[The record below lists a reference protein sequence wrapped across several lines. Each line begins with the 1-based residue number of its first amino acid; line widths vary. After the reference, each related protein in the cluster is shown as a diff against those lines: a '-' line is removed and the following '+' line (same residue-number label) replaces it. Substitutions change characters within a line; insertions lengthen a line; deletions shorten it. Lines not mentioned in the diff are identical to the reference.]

1 MSSTVIDETPPPKKP
16 LWQRL
21 LPLLILAGLFIAFF
35 VLDLGRFVSF
45 EVLREHRETLQAF
58 VVANAVLAV
67 LIYAAL
73 YVVIVAAS
81 LPGATVFTV
90 AGGFLF
96 GSILAT
102 FYTVFAA
109 TLGATLI
116 FLIARG
122 ALGDSLRRK
131 AGGRLDRILDGFRDD
146 AFCYLM
152 VLRLVPLFPFFLV
165 NIAPAFAGVP
175 LRIYVAAT
183 FLGIIPGTF
192 VYAQVGTGLG
202 SVFDRGESFTLGGV
216 LTPEIVIALLGL
228 ALLSLIPVIYRRFRK
243 G

>member
-21 LPLLILAGLFIAFF
+21 LPLLILVGLFAAFF

-45 EVLREHRETLQAF
+45 EALREHRETLQAF
-58 VVANAVLAV
+58 VEANAVLAV
-67 LIYAAL
+67 LIYAVL

>member
-21 LPLLILAGLFIAFF
+21 LPLLILVGLFAAFF

-45 EVLREHRETLQAF
+45 EALREHRETLQAF
-58 VVANAVLAV
+58 VEANAVLAV
-67 LIYAAL
+67 LIYAVL

-146 AFCYLM
+146 AFCYLL

-165 NIAPAFAGVP
+165 NIAPAFAGVT

-202 SVFDRGESFTLGGV
+202 SVFDRGENFTLGGV